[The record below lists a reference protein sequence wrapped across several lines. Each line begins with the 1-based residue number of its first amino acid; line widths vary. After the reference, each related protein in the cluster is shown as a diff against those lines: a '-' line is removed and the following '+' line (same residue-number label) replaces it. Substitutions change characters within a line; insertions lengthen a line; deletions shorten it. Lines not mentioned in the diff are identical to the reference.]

1 MEMGIVSS
9 YELCTIGRVWFLPR
23 GDYELTLARLATAAG
38 ILIGRTVTKTVTNA
52 DEFVMRAKFVLSQT
66 ARCYLLI
73 RAFLQ
78 EINGEKRPEKTKDY
92 FIVSNSTVFEIN
104 VIL

>member
-9 YELCTIGRVWFLPR
+9 YEVRTIDRVCFLPR
-23 GDYELTLARLATAAG
+23 GDYELTLARSVASPG
-38 ILIGRTVTKTVTNA
+38 ISIGRTVTKTVTNA
-52 DEFVMRAKFVLSQT
+52 EFVLSQT

-73 RAFLQ
+73 RAIPQ

-92 FIVSNSTVFEIN
+92 FIVSNSTIFEIN
-104 VIL
+104 VIFI

>member
-9 YELCTIGRVWFLPR
+9 YEPRTIDRVWFLPR
-23 GDYELTLARLATAAG
+23 GDYELTLASSVAAPG
-38 ILIGRTVTKTVTNA
+38 ISIGRTVTKT
-52 DEFVMRAKFVLSQT
+52 EFVLSQT

-73 RAFLQ
+73 RAILQ

-92 FIVSNSTVFEIN
+92 FIVSNSTIFEIN
-104 VIL
+104 VTFI